1 MGSLFVSAYGFMGS
15 QATGEQYCS
24 VYLPC
29 LHGGIM
35 TRTTR
40 LNTLLLML
48 SLLLLSE
55 ASQSA
60 PYRITVLATNI
71 SDYGGLGE
79 WSFAA
84 LFQGE
89 QDAVLFDT
97 GFKKDTVLHNVLH
110 LGVDLSRVQKV
121 VLSHFHSD
129 HTGGLLILREHFRL
143 KNEMALSRVYVAAG
157 FFNQRTSAAGEAVGP
172 GNFASAQDFKTSA
185 EALGIRFIE
194 IAEPTEIAPK
204 LWLAGP
210 VPRVEEQYNG
220 PAGLFIRQDGK
231 SVPDIIMD
239 DQSLGYLTDKGWL
252 MTSGCGHSG
261 LINTGKVLQSI
272 EDEPIYSIVG
282 GFHLWQADTE
292 TLNHTATWLEEH
304 GLGLMMGGHCTGI
317 AATETIASHLE
328 LPRSKISHAAIGSVI
343 TPELNIIRSSVE

>member
-1 MGSLFVSAYGFMGS
+1 
-15 QATGEQYCS
+15 
-24 VYLPC
+24 
-29 LHGGIM
+29 M
-35 TRTTR
+35 TRSTR
-40 LNTLLLML
+40 FTTLLLML
-48 SLLLLSE
+48 SLILLPQT
-55 ASQSA
+55 SQSA

-84 LFQGE
+84 LFRSE

-97 GFKKDTVLHNVLH
+97 GFKEDTVLHNVLH
-110 LGVDLSRVQKV
+110 LGVDLSQVQKV

-129 HTGGLLILREHFRL
+129 HTGGLLVLREHFRP
-143 KNEMALSRVYVAAG
+143 KNEMALSQVYVAAG
-157 FFNQRTSAAGEAVGP
+157 FFDQRTTAAGGAVGP
-172 GNFASAQDFKTSA
+172 GNFASAKSFKTSA

-194 IAEPTEIAPK
+194 INEPTQIAPK
-204 LWLAGP
+204 LWLTGP
-210 VPRVEEQYNG
+210 VPRVEESYNG

-239 DQSLGYLTDKGWL
+239 DQSLGYLTEKGWL

-261 LINTGKVLQSI
+261 VINTGKVLQSI

-282 GFHLWQADTE
+282 GFHLWQADSQ
-292 TLNHTATWLEEH
+292 TLNRTANWLDEH

-317 AATETIASHLE
+317 AAAETIASHLE